1 MLGNGDVFFPSA
13 GGRYQRRKAILLSWA
28 GRIFL
33 RGCCM
38 VEREFAET
46 VDTVEEDGIVESK
59 IVGRFC
65 VAIGGVTFG
74 GRGGTK

>member
-1 MLGNGDVFFPSA
+1 
-13 GGRYQRRKAILLSWA
+13 
-28 GRIFL
+28 
-33 RGCCM
+33 M